1 MWTNGLFSRA
11 IARIPVRTLEV
22 TKRVLSHT
30 WADGFIHAGNL
41 AYLSLLTLFP
51 FFIVVAAIA
60 GAFGRSEGGLASI
73 RNFLAT
79 LPPDVAELLAG
90 PITDVLTKRSASGLL
105 TLGIVVGLWST
116 ASFIETMRDIL
127 RRAYDS
133 KPGLAF
139 WRYRLGSMAL
149 IVASVL
155 LMVVAFT
162 FQVVLTA
169 VEQFIVNIIPWAD
182 GVLGW
187 IGIGRLAP
195 LFALFVSLYILFA
208 TLTPH
213 RYRRGCPK
221 WPGALFTAG
230 VWVLTTMALPGA
242 LGLLGGYD
250 ATYGSLAGVMIALIF
265 FFIVGLGFVIG
276 AQINAAL
283 ARIPKTGQKA
293 STESP
298 QGA

>member
-1 MWTNGLFSRA
+1 MFARA
-11 IARIPVRTLEV
+11 IAKIPARTLDV
-22 TKRVLSHT
+22 TKRVLAHT

-51 FFIVVAAIA
+51 FFIIVTAVA

-90 PITDVLTKRSASGLL
+90 PINDVLTKRSTSGLL
-105 TLGIVVGLWST
+105 TLGILVGLWST

-127 RRAYDS
+127 RRAYES

-149 IVASVL
+149 IVGSVI
-155 LMVVAFT
+155 LMVIAFT
-162 FQVVLTA
+162 FQVMLTA
-169 VEQFIVNIIPWAD
+169 VEQFVVNIIPWAD
-182 GVLGW
+182 GLLGW

-195 LFALFVSLYILFA
+195 LFALFASLYILFV

-213 RYRRGCPK
+213 RYRKNCPK
-221 WPGALFTAG
+221 WPGALFTAII
-230 VWVLTTMALPGA
+230 WVLTTMALPGV
-242 LGLLGGYD
+242 LGLFGGYD
-250 ATYGSLAGVMIALIF
+250 ATYGSLAGVMVALIF

-283 ARIPKTGQKA
+283 ATIPKTSQKA
-293 STESP
+293 PEESP
-298 QGA
+298 QGT